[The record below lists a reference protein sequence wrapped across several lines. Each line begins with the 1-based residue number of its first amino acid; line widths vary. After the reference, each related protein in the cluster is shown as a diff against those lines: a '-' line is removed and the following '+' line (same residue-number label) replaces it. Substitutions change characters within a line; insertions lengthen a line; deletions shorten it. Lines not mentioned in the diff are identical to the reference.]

1 MVKPNSKEKGKG
13 EEEEVIMVKTTL
25 RIPKPL
31 LKQLKQYALDN
42 DMNVTLVATKAFSQL
57 LNKDKS

>member
-1 MVKPNSKEKGKG
+1 MVKATSKEKGKD
-13 EEEEVIMVKTTL
+13 EEEEVNMVKTTL

-31 LKQLKQYALDN
+31 LKQLKQFALDN
-42 DMNVTLVATKAFSQL
+42 DLNVTQVAMKAFKDL